1 MLYNLPNGSQTT
13 YPPFVAALVKPGDA
27 ILATLTPDKA
37 DAWHMASCIPGE
49 AGELFTPLRDHDI
62 GGRKLDREN
71 LIEELGDIEFYVE
84 GLRRITDILY
94 EETIPDDLV
103 VLASDYT
110 YLPQT
115 AADVFDVVKKWV
127 IYNKPLD
134 RAALVHKLYLLETV
148 LAAIR
153 EACGISRAEVLQANV
168 TKLGVRYANLAYS
181 DAAAQQRAD
190 KTIH

>member
-13 YPPFVAALVKPGDA
+13 YPPFVAALAKPGDA

-62 GGRKLDREN
+62 GGRKLDRDN
-71 LIEELGDIEFYVE
+71 LIEELGDIEFYME
-84 GLRRITDILY
+84 GLRRVTDILY
-94 EETIPDDLV
+94 EETVPYHLPVI
-103 VLASDYT
+103 ASDYT
-110 YLPQT
+110 YLPQA
-115 AADVFDVVKKWV
+115 AADVFDVVKGWA

-134 RAALVHKLYLLETV
+134 RQSLVDRLRMLETV
-148 LAAIR
+148 LAHIR
-153 EACGISRAEVLQANV
+153 MTYAISRDVILQANV
-168 TKLGVRYANLAYS
+168 TKLGKRYNDLSYS